1 MIQIEEIHKG
11 GRCFAFDSNFLADFA
26 AWDRELALLLAVEEG
41 VTMQEDSWKA
51 CHILRE
57 VFALEQAP
65 PVQRVLMKR
74 FAAAVGREDVAFLSA
89 LSPRPGAG
97 ATDCRPAQAC
107 PLLHLTPSLGSFPEE
122 LNFFAF
128 KFNLQLD
135 WAKPQL

>member
-74 FAAAVGREDVAFLSA
+74 FAAAVGREVKEATLHFYQLFPQGPVQA
-89 LSPRPGAG
+89 QRIAG
-97 ATDCRPAQAC
+97 LPKPARC
-107 PLLHLTPSLGSFPEE
+107 CI
-122 LNFFAF
+122 
-128 KFNLQLD
+128 
-135 WAKPQL
+135 